1 MAKLASP
8 DEPDG
13 TMEFIKVSSIEGIK
27 ANPIE
32 IRTLW
37 MTPIVSY
44 LQDGTLPTN
53 LQEAEKL
60 KVRASQS
67 QFTLI
72 QGILYKMGFFLA
84 YLRCLEQDEANYVLK
99 EVHEGIYGNHLGAR
113 SLSQKLV

>member
-1 MAKLASP
+1 MAKLASS

-13 TMEFIKVSSIEGIK
+13 TMEFIKVSSIERIK

-60 KVRASQS
+60 KVRASQ
-67 QFTLI
+67 FTLI
-72 QGILYKMGFFLA
+72 QGILYKRGFFLA

>member
-1 MAKLASP
+1 MAKLASS

-13 TMEFIKVSSIEGIK
+13 TMEFIKVSNIEGIK

-53 LQEAEKL
+53 LQEAGKL
-60 KVRASQS
+60 KVRAS

-72 QGILYKMGFFLA
+72 QGILYKRGFFSRLPQMFSA
-84 YLRCLEQDEANYVLK
+84 
-99 EVHEGIYGNHLGAR
+99 G
-113 SLSQKLV
+113 